1 MITNKVQATYNLNE
15 LDNPFPGLRAFGIEE
30 SHLFFGRG
38 GQSEIILEYLAGNHF
53 AAVTGASGSGKSSLI
68 YCGLVP
74 ILYGGFIAGTGS
86 NWRIIAAR
94 PGNQPVRNLAE
105 AIADAETQSSHSDNK
120 KRDFSRNIV
129 YALLRRSLFGL
140 VDAISQMGLKK
151 GENLLLIID
160 QFEELF
166 RFKESRDNTLTT
178 VNETEAF
185 IKLLV
190 NAVHQ
195 RKLPIYIVITMRSDF
210 ISECSYFQ
218 ELTNLINDSNFLV
231 PQMTREDFS
240 QAVLGPISVA
250 QAQIDPQL
258 YQQILNSIVEGTD
271 QLPVLQHSMMRTWEF
286 WKKYNEPGTHIR
298 LRDYE
303 AAGKM
308 ENALSMHANEAYE
321 VLSDEGK
328 RICKSM
334 FKTLTEKS
342 TDNKGIRHPATIREI
357 ADIAQARI
365 DDVIEVVNVFRS
377 KGKSFVTPAENV
389 ELTENTVIDIS
400 HESLMRV
407 WDRLKGWVEEE
418 TNAVQMYLRLSEA
431 ASLFQIGKTGL
442 WRPPDL
448 QLALNWKKTQQPSL
462 AWAKKYNPAFEK
474 VMVFLDASEKKFLQ
488 EEQNKIKLQRRTLN
502 RTRRFAMFMGI
513 TALLFLGLMSYA
525 LSKRREAM
533 ELKVQAEKFAAFME
547 QEKNIAVEEKDVIE
561 IQRLRAMIQKDSA
574 EKSQMMAMLQ
584 LSEVKEEAEEAYD
597 LVDEVTQHSEELEKT
612 TQQAQYERE
621 LAQMT
626 AQQAKQEQTRAE
638 QAKAVELRK
647 RMITTAQT
655 MAIKATQ
662 VENKNLKALL
672 AYQAYK
678 FNTEYNG
685 GKSSPDVYQGL
696 YSVFVA
702 VKGKNYNS
710 FTGHEGAVRSLSFL
724 PSKEI
729 FYSSGADGKIIQW
742 DLNKTSSQAKILIDN
757 NFSNRSL
764 AISSNGRWLACGT
777 GTSTI
782 QVFNLNQ
789 AGSQPQIKEGHR
801 GSVVDLEFVY
811 NKDIMI
817 SIGSDKSVI
826 YWNLLTG
833 EKKTIVTHPT
843 RIRTI
848 IVSRDGNYVFG
859 GTEDGQLVRW
869 NIDNGEARTIYDNK
883 GNSINAIDIN
893 NNGSR
898 MVMGDKSGNI
908 IVVDLK
914 TGKRLSQVKG
924 HTTRVLDIDYSPDNS
939 QIATSSFD
947 GTIRI
952 WNANR
957 LSESPIVITEHE
969 SWVFAIAFS
978 PDGKTLVSSSEKG
991 EIYYWPTK
999 AKYMADEICRFVTRN
1014 FTDQEWD
1021 IYVGMDIQY
1030 QKTCANVE

>member
-1 MITNKVQATYNLNE
+1 MITNNVQATYSLKE
-15 LDNPFPGLRAFGIEE
+15 QDNPFPGLRAFGIEE

-38 GQSEIILEYLAGNHF
+38 GQSEVILEYLAYNHF

-74 ILYGGFIAGTGS
+74 ILYGGFIVGTGS
-86 NWRIIAAR
+86 DWRIIATR
-94 PGNQPVRNLAE
+94 PGNQPVRNLAD
-105 AIADAETQSSHSDNK
+105 AIADSESQNKRSDSK
-120 KRDFSRNIV
+120 AQDQSRNIV
-129 YALLRRSLFGL
+129 YALLRRSFQGL
-140 VDAISQMGLKK
+140 VDAVAQMGLKK

-166 RFKESRDNTLTT
+166 RFKENRDNTLTT

-195 RKLPIYIVITMRSDF
+195 RKLPIYVVITMRSDF
-210 ISECSYFQ
+210 IGECSHFQ
-218 ELTNLINDSNFLV
+218 ELTSLINESNFLV

-240 QAVLGPISVA
+240 QAILGPVAVA
-250 QAQIDPQL
+250 QEEIDPQL
-258 YQQILNSIVEGTD
+258 HQQILNSIVEGTD

-286 WKKYNEPGTHIR
+286 WKKYNEPGTPIR

-321 VLSDEGK
+321 LLSDEGK

-342 TDNKGIRHPATIREI
+342 LDNKGTRHPATIREL
-357 ADIAQARI
+357 ADVAQATI
-365 DDVIEVVNVFRS
+365 EDVEEVVNVFRS
-377 KGKSFVTPAENV
+377 RGKSFVTPAENV

-407 WDRLKGWVEEE
+407 WDRLKGWVDEE

-431 ASLFQIGKTGL
+431 SSLYQIGKTGL

-462 AWAKKYNPAFEK
+462 SWAKKYNPAFEK

-513 TALLFLGLMSYA
+513 TALLFMGLMSYA
-525 LSKRREAM
+525 LSKRREAL
-533 ELKVQAEKFAAFME
+533 ENKERAEKYAAFME

-561 IQRLRAMIQKDSA
+561 VERLRAMIQKDSA
-574 EKSQMMAMLQ
+574 EKAEMMALLQ
-584 LSEVKEEAEEAYD
+584 LREVREEAEEALD
-597 LVDEVTQHSEELEKT
+597 LADEATQHSFELERT
-612 TQQAQYERE
+612 TQQAQLESQQ
-621 LAQMT
+621 AQRT
-626 AQQAKQEQTRAE
+626 AQQAIEDQTRAE

-647 RMITTAQT
+647 RMTTTAQT

-662 VENKNLKALL
+662 VSNKSLKTLL

-678 FNTEYNG
+678 FNLQYNNG
-685 GKSSPDVYQGL
+685 INQPDIYQGL

-702 VKGKNYNS
+702 IKGKDYNAFS
-710 FTGHEGAVRSLSFL
+710 GHEGAVRSLSFL
-724 PSKEI
+724 PSKKI
-729 FYSSGADGKIIQW
+729 FYSSGADGKIIKW
-742 DLNKTSSQAKILIDN
+742 DLNRGSSSSTILQDN

-789 AGSQPQIKEGHR
+789 SNNTPQIKEGHR
-801 GSVVDLEFVY
+801 GSVVDLEFIEG
-811 NKDIMI
+811 KDILI
-817 SIGSDKSVI
+817 SIGSDKSI
-826 YWNLLTG
+826 ISWNLLTG
-833 EKKTIVTHPT
+833 EKNTIVTHPT

-848 IVSRDGNYVFG
+848 SVSRDGAYVYG
-859 GTEDGQLVRW
+859 GTDDGKLIRW
-869 NIDNGEARTIYDNK
+869 KISDGESKMIYDNK
-883 GNSINAIDIN
+883 GSSINAIDIN
-893 NNGSR
+893 NAGSR
-898 MVMGDKSGNI
+898 IVMGDKSGNL
-908 IVVDLK
+908 IVVDLIS
-914 TGKRLSQVKG
+914 GRRLAQVKG
-924 HTTRVLDIDYSPDNS
+924 HTTRVLDINYSPDDS
-939 QIATSSFD
+939 QIASSSFD

-952 WNANR
+952 WNSSKF
-957 LSESPIVITEHE
+957 SESPIIITEHE

-978 PDGKTLVSSSEKG
+978 PDGETLVTSSEKG
-991 EIYYWPTK
+991 EIFYWPTR
-999 AKYMADEICRFVTRN
+999 AKYMADEICRFATRN

-1021 IYVGMDIQY
+1021 IYVGMDVPY
-1030 QKTCANVE
+1030 MKTCANLE